1 MSDTADQRMEQ
12 RTARRTALVTGASA
26 GIGLALAEVFARE
39 GFDLVLTARRA
50 DRLHTAAAD
59 LSGRFGGTVRVIV
72 ADLADP
78 ASPARIIDDVFQA
91 GIQVD
96 ALVNN
101 AGYGLTGRFADT
113 TWEDQAAFL
122 QVMVTA
128 VAELTHRV
136 LPGMIAR
143 GYGRIINVASLA
155 GLVPGSA
162 GHTLYGASKSLLIT
176 FSESLALEGLPHNVH
191 VTALCPGFT
200 YSEFHDVNGTRPLV
214 SQMPRFMFMDAA
226 TVARQGYDAVMRG
239 QAVYVNGRIN
249 RAIAQTVRY
258 LPQWLIRGALRR
270 AASTYRK
277 V

>member
-1 MSDTADQRMEQ
+1 MQESAT
-12 RTARRTALVTGASA
+12 RRTALITGASA
-26 GIGLALAEVFARE
+26 GIGTALAEVFARH

-50 DRLHTAAAD
+50 DRLEAIGAD
-59 LSGRFGGTVRVIV
+59 LAGRFGCRVHTVA

-78 ASPARIIDDVFQA
+78 GAPALIEADVVRA
-91 GIQVD
+91 GITID

-101 AGYGLTGRFADT
+101 AGYGLPGRFVDT
-113 TWEDQAAFL
+113 TWEEQRTFL

-128 VAELTHRV
+128 VAELTHRFM
-136 LPGMIAR
+136 PGMVAR

-162 GHTLYGASKSLLIT
+162 GHTLYGASKSLLIK
-176 FSESLALEGLPHNVH
+176 FSESLALEGQPHGVH

-214 SQMPRFMFMDAA
+214 SQLPRWMFMDAA
-226 TVARQGYDAVMRG
+226 TVAAQGYDAVMRG
-239 QAVYVNGRIN
+239 TSVYVNGRVN
-249 RAIAQTVRY
+249 RAIAQLVRY
-258 LPQWLIRGALRR
+258 MPQWLVLGQLRR
-270 AASTYRK
+270 VARKFRK

>member
-1 MSDTADQRMEQ
+1 MSHTVE
-12 RTARRTALVTGASA
+12 RRTALVTGASA

-78 ASPARIIDDVFQA
+78 AAPARIVDELSQA

-113 TWEDQAAFL
+113 TWEDQATFL
-122 QVMVTA
+122 RVMVTA
-128 VAELTHRV
+128 VAELTHRF

-143 GYGRIINVASLA
+143 RYGRIINVASLA

-162 GHTLYGASKSLLIT
+162 GHTLYGATKSLLIK
-176 FSESLALEGLPHNVH
+176 FSESLAMEGLPHNVH

-214 SQMPRFMFMDAA
+214 SRLPRFMFMDAE
-226 TVARQGYDAVMRG
+226 TVARQGYHAVMRG
-239 QAVYVNGRIN
+239 QTVYVNGWVN
-249 RAIAQTVRY
+249 RAIAQLVRY
-258 LPQWLIRGALRR
+258 LPQWIIGGALRR
-270 AASTYRK
+270 AARNYRK